1 MALREIFFLSMAMT
15 AVTVQACPSACKCT
29 VSLYGEMVVAC
40 GGMGLTEIPEDIP
53 RRAFYLI
60 LKDNNITKVTS
71 YSFKGLRN
79 LQGIDLSNNKINHIS
94 SAALRHQGHL
104 DDIDLSMN
112 KLTSVSQKLFDFP
125 MSSAKAQGRRF
136 FVYLANNPWGCDC
149 RMAWLAEEL
158 AGGSKTFGDRHMECA
173 TPAALA
179 GRSVSETP
187 QTSFVCSGRDISFDS
202 DGIIATPEESTAFP
216 VAYKVAVV
224 FGCITGMVTILLLV
238 LTAMLYQKRRIR
250 LGSKY
255 ELRWNKH
262 PEFV

>member
-1 MALREIFFLSMAMT
+1 MVLREIFFLSMALT
-15 AVTVQACPSACKCT
+15 AVTVRACPSACKCT
-29 VSLYGEMVVAC
+29 VSLYGEMIVAC
-40 GGMGLTEIPEDIP
+40 GGLGLTEIPEDIP
-53 RRAFYLI
+53 RRAVYLI
-60 LKDNNITKVTS
+60 LKDNNITKVNS

-104 DDIDLSMN
+104 DDLDLSMN
-112 KLTSVSQKLFDFP
+112 KLTSVSPKLFDFP
-125 MSSAKAQGRRF
+125 ISSAKSQGRRF

-149 RMAWLAEEL
+149 RMAWLVEKLAE
-158 AGGSKTFGDRHMECA
+158 GSKTFGDRHVECA
-173 TPAALA
+173 TPAELA
-179 GRSVSETP
+179 GRSLSDVP
-187 QTSFVCSGRDISFDS
+187 PASFVCSGRVVSPNGEDVIV
-202 DGIIATPEESTAFP
+202 TPGEPSAFP
-216 VAYKVAVV
+216 IAYKVAVV
-224 FGCITGMVTILLLV
+224 FGCITGLVTILLLV

>member
-1 MALREIFFLSMAMT
+1 MVLREIFLLSVAMT
-15 AVTVQACPSACKCT
+15 AVTVNACPSACKCT
-29 VSLYGEMVVAC
+29 VSLYGEMVVSC

-53 RRAFYLI
+53 RRAVYLI

-71 YSFKGLRN
+71 YSFKGLKN
-79 LQGIDLSNNKINHIS
+79 LQGIDLSNNKISHIS

-125 MSSAKAQGRRF
+125 ISSAKTQGRRF

-158 AGGSKTFGDRHMECA
+158 ASGSKTFGDRHLECA
-173 TPAALA
+173 TPASLA
-179 GRSVSETP
+179 GRSLSEVP
-187 QTSFVCSGRDISFDS
+187 PTSFVCSGRAIIPNG
-202 DGIIATPEESTAFP
+202 DGIVATSEEPTSFP
-216 VAYKVAVV
+216 VAYRVAVV
-224 FGCITGMVTILLLV
+224 FGCITGLVTILLLV
-238 LTAMLYQKRRIR
+238 LTAMLYQKRRIK
-250 LGSKY
+250 LGNKY